1 MGTVDTRLL
10 SRWQA
15 SWRRER
21 ASRLLPATWLEDER
35 PEAKAANEL
44 WLDLLAMR
52 LPPQAAR
59 PAIALADDDR

>member
-15 SWRRER
+15 SWRQQR
-21 ASRLLPATWLEDER
+21 AARLLPASWLEDER
-35 PEAKAANEL
+35 PEAKAATDL

-52 LPPQAAR
+52 LPPHAR
-59 PAIALADDDR
+59 PAVALADDDR

>member
-21 ASRLLPATWLEDER
+21 ATRLLPASWLDDDR
-35 PEAKAANEL
+35 PEAKAASEL
-44 WLDLLAMR
+44 GSRVSSTATTK
-52 LPPQAAR
+52 QYAA
-59 PAIALADDDR
+59 PTC

>member
-21 ASRLLPATWLEDER
+21 ASRLLPASWLEDER

-52 LPPQAAR
+52 LPPQAR

>member
-21 ASRLLPATWLEDER
+21 ATRLLPASWLEDER
-35 PEAKAANEL
+35 PEAQAATEL
-44 WLDLLAMR
+44 WRDLLAMR
-52 LPPQAAR
+52 LPPQAR
-59 PAIALADDDR
+59 PAVALADDDR

>member
-10 SRWQA
+10 PRWQA

-21 ASRLLPATWLEDER
+21 ATRILPASWLEDDR

-44 WLDLLAMR
+44 WVDLLAMR
-52 LPPQAAR
+52 LPPQAG

>member
-21 ASRLLPATWLEDER
+21 ATRLLPASWLDDDR
-35 PEAKAANEL
+35 PEAKAASEL
-44 WLDLLAMR
+44 WVDLLAMR
-52 LPPQAAR
+52 LPPHAR
-59 PAIALADDDR
+59 PAVALADDDR